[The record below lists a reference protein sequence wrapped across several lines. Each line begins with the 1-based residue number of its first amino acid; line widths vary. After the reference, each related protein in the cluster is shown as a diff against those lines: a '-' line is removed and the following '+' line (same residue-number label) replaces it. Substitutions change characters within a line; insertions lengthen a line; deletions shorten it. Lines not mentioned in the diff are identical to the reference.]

1 MNDLVRV
8 RFSDC
13 VCDPGSPGVLIAHK
27 VEVVEY
33 LRSGKLGV
41 MRAGWMKDRFTGELV
56 RGCYDHGRSDNSY
69 KWEESLAYYLDKY
82 NLELPADF
90 LAHIY
95 AELGVGVS
103 KEA

>member
-1 MNDLVRV
+1 MNDPVRV

-13 VCDPGSPGVLIAHK
+13 VCDPGSPGRPIAHK
-27 VEVVEY
+27 VEVIEY

-41 MRAGWMKDRFTGELV
+41 MCAGWMKDRFTGELI
-56 RGCYDHGRSDNSY
+56 RGCHDHGRSDDSY
-69 KWEESLAYYLDKY
+69 KWRGSLAHYLDKY

-90 LAHIY
+90 PAHNY

-103 KEA
+103 EEA

>member
-8 RFSDC
+8 GFSDC
-13 VCDPGSPGVLIAHK
+13 ACDPGSPRRPNVHRA
-27 VEVVEY
+27 EVVEY

-41 MRAGWMKDRFTGELV
+41 MCAGWMKDRFTGELV
-56 RGCYDHGRSDNSY
+56 RSCYDHGRSDDSY
-69 KWEESLAYYLDKY
+69 KWGESLAYYLDKY

-95 AELGVGVS
+95 TELGVGVS
-103 KEA
+103 EGT